1 MPYQKSLDRN
11 QMMFYSLDS
20 MVSPDCFARIID
32 IFIDS
37 LDLKSMGFAK
47 STPAKEGRPSYSA
60 NDLLKLYLYGYRQT
74 IRSSRKLEEAC
85 KINVE
90 LKWLLKGLEP
100 DFRTISDFRK
110 DNIEHLKK
118 VFHEFNRRLIITLET
133 GFYAIDGT
141 KIQAS
146 NSKKRNYT
154 ANKLDDKIKKVNETT
169 EYYLKQIEAYDSAE
183 DEIDPNKKFTKDELK
198 EKLEKTRKR
207 LTKLIEK
214 QKEMET
220 RGLSQISLTDSDSKL
235 MKTRNGFS
243 VAYNVQTAVDSKTHL
258 IKDFKVTD
266 RPSDFGLL
274 SEIIEKTKKEKAEEV
289 VEVVADKGYECPED
303 MVECLEKGVIPNV
316 MSANRKKEYELE
328 TVYEYRE
335 IDEKTRT
342 SKNADDIKK
351 CLRAG
356 VIPEVYKDVIK
367 DIVIK
372 NKRTMLEADGT
383 AKVESPAYKRTEK
396 EMKARALEGY
406 FVRDLERNIVYCPG
420 GFTLRPAGVR
430 RNGQVGYTNKVACRE
445 CPTKNICNKTKKN
458 FMEIK
463 FCKDSLEKPCKGFT
477 KSQKKTVSK
486 KRTEIKWIKKNI
498 VKFIFK
504 PDFEKMKQRKN
515 ISEHPFG
522 TIKRALNGGHF
533 LLRNKFKTSGEFAL
547 FSLAYNLKRSQNL
560 FRFNELMAIMG

>member
-20 MVSPDCFARIID
+20 MVSPDSFARIID
-32 IFIDS
+32 VFIDS

-110 DNIEHLKK
+110 DNIDHMKK

-154 ANKLDDKIKKVNETT
+154 ANKLDDKIKKVNEIT
-169 EYYLKQIEAYDSAE
+169 EYYLKQIEAYDSVE
-183 DEIDPNKKFTKDELK
+183 DEIDPDKKFTKDELE

-207 LTKLIEK
+207 LEKLLEK

-220 RGLSQISLTDSDSKL
+220 KGLSQISLTDSDSKL

-274 SEIIEKTKKEKAEEV
+274 SETIEKIKKEKPDEV
-289 VEVVADKGYECPED
+289 VEIIADKGYECPHD

-316 MSANRKKEYELE
+316 NGKHRKKEYKLE
-328 TVYEYRE
+328 TVFEKKE
-335 IDEKTRT
+335 IDDKTRN
-342 SKNADDIKK
+342 SKKADDIKK

-356 VIPEVYKDVIK
+356 VIPEVYKDVISK
-367 DIVIK
+367 IEITEK
-372 NKRTMLEADGT
+372 KSMLKEDGT
-383 AKVESPAYKRTEK
+383 TETDIPEYKRSEK
-396 EMKARALEGY
+396 EMRERALEGY

-420 GFTLRPAGVR
+420 GFTLRPTGFMN
-430 RNGQVGYTNKVACRE
+430 NGQVEYTNRIACRD
-445 CPTKNICNKTKKN
+445 CSVKNRCNKTKRL
-458 FMEIK
+458 FMGVK
-463 FCKDSLEKPCKGFT
+463 FTKDTIEKPCRSFIEISKPANGSKT
-477 KSQKKTVSK
+477 KRKYIKKT
-486 KRTEIKWIKKNI
+486 I
-498 VKFIFK
+498 VKIVFK
-504 PDFEKMKQRKN
+504 PDYKKINQRKN
-515 ISEHPFG
+515 LSEHPFG
-522 TIKRALNGGHF
+522 TIKRALNGGYF
-533 LLRNKFKTSGEFAL
+533 LLRNKNKTSGEFAL
-547 FSLAYNLKRSQNL
+547 FSLAYNFKRSQNL
-560 FRFNELMAIMG
+560 FGFNKLMALMG